1 MFVIV
6 NKETGEIL
14 DKGSGVYK
22 THLSA
27 VKARSYFLKDYDGEL
42 YEIVELSKGL
52 MKILMELQ
60 KGSLS

>member
-14 DKGSGVYK
+14 DKGSGVYR

-27 VKARSYFLKDYDGEL
+27 VKARSYFLKDYDGEQ
-42 YEIVELSKGL
+42 YEIVELSNSL
-52 MKILMELQ
+52 MRVLIEAQ
-60 KGSLS
+60 KGSN